1 MFPYL
6 PQTEGDIKEMLKV
19 IGVKNVDDLFA
30 DIPDSIIRKEPLALP
45 KGKSEYEV
53 YKTMETLA
61 KKNNRG
67 ISFMGCGSYDHLI
80 PSVVKHVIRQP
91 TFYTAYT
98 PYQGEISQGILQS
111 IFEFQ
116 TQICELT
123 GLDVSNASLYDGH
136 TAASEA
142 VTIALNTRKKADTI
156 LVSETLHPHTL
167 EVVKTFFSDVDVKF
181 KTIKADNYVTSFED
195 MKTQLDDSVAAV
207 LVQTPNFY
215 GWVEDLTGFADAVHA
230 NKSLLLVSSNP
241 MSLGVLKSQKDWGA
255 DVAIGDTQ
263 VFGLDKY
270 FGGPSVGYMAVT
282 EKLMRKIPGRVVGQ
296 TVDKEGKRA
305 FVLTLQAREQHIKR
319 ERATS
324 NICSNQA
331 LAALANSVYLST
343 VGWTGLQEA
352 AVQSSAKAHYLYDRL
367 TGDLG
372 LKPLANNEF
381 LYEFTIILPNAE
393 KVLAELKEEGVFG
406 GVALKQFY
414 PDLADAVTIAVTEK
428 RSREEIDLFV
438 DLLKR
443 VIK

>member
-19 IGVKNVDDLFA
+19 IGVKNVDDLFS

-53 YKTMETLA
+53 YKAMETLA
-61 KKNNRG
+61 KKNKRG